1 MNYQGPYPG
10 DSGKA
15 KTGVLLINLGTP
27 DSPETGDV
35 RRYLAQFL
43 SDPRVVEMPRL
54 LWWIILHGIILRTR
68 PKRSAEAYR
77 KVWSE
82 TGSPLLTISRKIA
95 AGVQQE
101 LDAGSPG
108 HYKVALAM
116 RYGNPSVASGLEQ
129 LHRANAQRLIVLP
142 LYPQYSA
149 TTTGSSFDAVT
160 EVLRSWR
167 WIPELHLINN
177 YHDHPAY
184 IDALA
189 ASVRDF
195 WAQQGDPER
204 LLLSFHGI
212 PREYAEE
219 GDPYPDQCRTTGRLL
234 AQKLELD
241 ETRCTLAFQSRFGRQ
256 EWVQPYTDETLRG
269 WGVEGVSNA
278 HVICPGFAADCLETL
293 EEIAVENRENFQE
306 AGGGTFHYIP
316 ALNDHPSHIRAL
328 TDIVLRV
335 VGSS

>member
-1 MNYQGPYPG
+1 MNYQGPFPG
-10 DSGKA
+10 AAGKE
-15 KTGVLLINLGTP
+15 KIGVLLINLGTP

-54 LWWIILHGIILRTR
+54 LWKIILHGIILRTR

-77 KVWSE
+77 KVWTE
-82 TGSPLLTISRKIA
+82 TGSPLLSISQQIA
-95 AGVQQE
+95 AGLQRE
-101 LDAGSPG
+101 LDIRSPDL
-108 HYKVALAM
+108 YKVELAM

-129 LHRANAQRLIVLP
+129 LRRANAQRLVVLP

-160 EVLRSWR
+160 ETLRRWR
-167 WIPELHLINN
+167 WIPELHLIND

-189 ASVRDF
+189 QSVRTF
-195 WAQQGDPER
+195 WAEQGEPKR

-212 PREYAEE
+212 PREYAEG
-219 GDPYPDQCRTTGRLL
+219 GDPYPEQCRTTGRLL
-234 AQKLELD
+234 RDRLELD
-241 ETRCTLAFQSRFGRQ
+241 ASRCSLAFQSRFGRQ
-256 EWVQPYTDETLRG
+256 EWVQPYTDETLRA
-269 WGVEGVSNA
+269 WGAEGVSNV

-293 EEIAVENRENFQE
+293 EEIAVENRENFQH
-306 AGGGTFHYIP
+306 AGGDEFHYIP
-316 ALNDHPSHIRAL
+316 ALNEQPAHIRAL
-328 TDIVLRV
+328 TDIILRV